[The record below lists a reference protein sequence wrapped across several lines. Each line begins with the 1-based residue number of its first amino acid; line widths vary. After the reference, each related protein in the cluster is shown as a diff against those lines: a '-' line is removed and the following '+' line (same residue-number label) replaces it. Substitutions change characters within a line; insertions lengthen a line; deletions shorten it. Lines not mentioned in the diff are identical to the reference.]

1 MTGYAMP
8 AKFQKI
14 GLVGESENWK
24 LDTSVDRT
32 ISEVRESQGEEGG
45 NALDSEHTRLT
56 HLELRELETTAGG
69 RK

>member
-1 MTGYAMP
+1 MRVISGFEDAWLVTGYAMP

-32 ISEVRESQGEEGG
+32 ISEGRESQGEEG
-45 NALDSEHTRLT
+45 RM
-56 HLELRELETTAGG
+56 R
-69 RK
+69 